1 MLKSLTIRLVCHCL
15 VWSLNTVTLDIEV
28 DILTTILMVY
38 LFIDIPFHI
47 GTLIAC

>member
-1 MLKSLTIRLVCHCL
+1 MLKSLTIGLVCHYL
-15 VWSLNTVTLDIEV
+15 AWSLNTLTLDLEV

-47 GTLIAC
+47 GTLIVC